1 MILHNPGGEDSERV
15 ADEFNIF
22 RNSQASVLKQRF
34 VLNAALR
41 NPKMANLA
49 SIRREDERHKT
60 IPWLTSIIQAVPE
73 KNSSYMRVSAALPD
87 GKEAATIVNAVV
99 GAYMDEVVNRD
110 QNKRREKYESL
121 KTVSRQLEEDESK
134 TRDQLKNEMEGMG
147 AGDEQAAS
155 QRGQMAV
162 QIYAEYQREWQK
174 MKFDR
179 TVLQGKLREDSDLV
193 KLVDKKED
201 YKVSESEIAAVL
213 ANNPVYHE
221 LLPRQQQLQSIITAA
236 QKMTVKGLDH
246 RPVSTR
252 PWRSFRPRT
261 RGSRSCGSR
270 PTSRSARPSRSSWSA
285 RSAA

>member
-1 MILHNPGGEDSERV
+1 MKNLQSIL
-15 ADEFNIF
+15 
-22 RNSQASVLKQRF
+22 
-34 VLNAALR
+34 
-41 NPKMANLA
+41 
-49 SIRREDERHKT
+49 REDARHKT
-60 IPWLTSIIQAVPE
+60 IPWLTSVVQAVPE

-87 GKEAATIVNAVV
+87 ANEAAAIVNAVV

-110 QNKRREKYESL
+110 QNKRRDRFESL
-121 KTVSRQLEEDESK
+121 KTVSQQLEVDVRN

-147 AGDEQAAS
+147 DEQAAS
-155 QRGQMAV
+155 QRAQMAV

-193 KLVDKKED
+193 KLVDKKDD

-236 QKMTVKGLDH
+236 QKLTNKNM
-246 RPVSTR
+246 
-252 PWRSFRPRT
+252 
-261 RGSRSCGSR
+261 
-270 PTSRSARPSRSSWSA
+270 RPSPSFYQA
-285 RSAA
+285 DGAASGHEREDR